1 MICHLLFLLLL
12 YHQYHAT
19 LYHQMQQ
26 VDNGN
31 YDMSVFRAGNVT
43 WGERVFEY
51 YCVDKSQDMNTMARL
66 LLQGAFAFR
75 WIQSTDFTLLWKHKR
90 MNWEDHA
97 CNWNWI
103 NSPQFLHIL
112 IFAIKFLPYFL
123 KFNIIFLISLLSL
136 FPDILVLVS

>member
-1 MICHLLFLLLL
+1 
-12 YHQYHAT
+12 
-19 LYHQMQQ
+19 MQQ

-75 WIQSTDFTLLWKHKR
+75 WIQSTDFTLL
-90 MNWEDHA
+90 
-97 CNWNWI
+97 
-103 NSPQFLHIL
+103 
-112 IFAIKFLPYFL
+112 
-123 KFNIIFLISLLSL
+123 
-136 FPDILVLVS
+136 